1 MFKRLIKKLYFKAYP
16 DNAEIDRDELDSLE
30 NENRYLNAELKEL
43 RENIRAYESQE
54 ILRVKL
60 TPVCYEAI
68 EFVPSEMITTDT
80 AVKNFEELLRG
91 NFARKLEPELAKR
104 FIISKDKALSN
115 PVTTA
120 YRARIKFYVNEKEEA

>member
-16 DNAEIDRDELDSLE
+16 FAADIGKDDLRDLSIELS
-30 NENRYLNAELKEL
+30 ELK
-43 RENIRAYESQE
+43 ENIRAYESQE
-54 ILRVKL
+54 VLRVKL

-68 EFVPSEMITTDT
+68 EFVPSEMIPTDT

-91 NFARKLEPELAKR
+91 GFARKLEPEIAKR
-104 FIISKDKALSN
+104 FIISKDKTLSD

-120 YRARIKFYVNEKEEA
+120 YRARIKFYVNEREEA